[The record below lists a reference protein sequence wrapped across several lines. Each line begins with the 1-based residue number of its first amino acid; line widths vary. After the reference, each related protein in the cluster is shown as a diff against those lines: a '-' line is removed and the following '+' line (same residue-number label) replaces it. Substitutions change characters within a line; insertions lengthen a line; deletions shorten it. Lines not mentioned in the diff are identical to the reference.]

1 MTTSPRTST
10 ATLLRRLVVLSVAVA
25 VVLGASACATTSPKK
40 ANARS
45 EVGSTLLAS
54 SSTSV
59 GSKSSAGTDSGSNGS
74 TPTTAKKDKGEVLGS
89 SEGQQP
95 ADPND
100 ATLVP
105 LRLDVTSVK
114 RLSGETIEVRF
125 NITNTGDV
133 ATFKPYTQ
141 LGDSTV
147 STRPYDVGGLALLD
161 RPHDKKY
168 LTLYGTDNVCLCT
181 GELSNVAIAPGK
193 TTSMYA
199 DVTAPPDSVTSVDLS
214 LPGFAPI
221 TGLKIR

>member
-1 MTTSPRTST
+1 MTIASHTVT
-10 ATLLRRLVVLSVAVA
+10 ATLSRRLVVLSAAVA
-25 VVLGASACATTSPKK
+25 VVLGAGACSTASPKK

-45 EVGSTLLAS
+45 EVGSTVLAS

-59 GSKSSAGTDSGSNGS
+59 GSKRSTQTDSQSNGS
-74 TPTTAKKDKGEVLGS
+74 TPTTAQKDKGEIIGS

-95 ADPND
+95 ASPND
-100 ATLVP
+100 QTLVP

-125 NITNTGDV
+125 NVTNTGNN
-133 ATFKPYTQ
+133 ATFSPYSQ
-141 LGDSTV
+141 LSDPSKNGAN
-147 STRPYDVGGLALLD
+147 YDVGGLALLD

-168 LTLYGTDNVCLCT
+168 LALYGTDNVCLCT
-181 GELSNVAIAPGK
+181 GELSQVEVAPGK
-193 TTSMYA
+193 TASMYA

>member
-1 MTTSPRTST
+1 MTTAPHTIT

-25 VVLGASACATTSPKK
+25 VVLSAGACSTTSPKK

-59 GSKSSAGTDSGSNGS
+59 GSKSSAGTDSGSNRS
-74 TPTTAKKDKGEVLGS
+74 TPTTAKKDKGEILGS

-100 ATLVP
+100 KTLVP

-114 RLSGETIEVRF
+114 RLSGETIEVQF
-125 NITNTGDV
+125 NITNTGND
-133 ATFKPYTQ
+133 ATFKPYSQ
-141 LGDSTV
+141 LGDPTMNGAN
-147 STRPYDVGGLALLD
+147 YDVGGLALLD
-161 RPHDKKY
+161 RPNDKKY
-168 LTLYGTDNVCLCT
+168 LTLYGTDKVCLCT
-181 GELSNVAIAPGK
+181 GELSNVNIAPGK

-221 TGLKIR
+221 TGLKFR